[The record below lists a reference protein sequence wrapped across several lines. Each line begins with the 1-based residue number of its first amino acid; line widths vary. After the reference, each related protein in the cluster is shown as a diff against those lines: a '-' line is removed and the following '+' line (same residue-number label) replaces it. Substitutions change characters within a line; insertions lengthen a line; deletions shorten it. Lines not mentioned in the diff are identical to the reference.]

1 MSGGIRAVGSKK
13 RPVENE
19 SRKKLH
25 EQSAGVEPFHDI
37 IFRENAARSDE
48 RKRSVQMFGGRSERR
63 KCPFFEGGARETGAG
78 G

>member
-19 SRKKLH
+19 SRKKLY
-25 EQSAGVEPFHDI
+25 EQSAGVKPFHDI

-48 RKRSVQMFGGRSERR
+48 RKRSVQMLGSRPKRR